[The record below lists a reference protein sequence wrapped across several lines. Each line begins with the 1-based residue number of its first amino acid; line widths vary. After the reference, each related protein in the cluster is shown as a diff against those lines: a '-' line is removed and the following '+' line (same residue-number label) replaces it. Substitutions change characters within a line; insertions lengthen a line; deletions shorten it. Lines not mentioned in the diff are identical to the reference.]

1 VWVPGVAGA
10 VAEAGGGVDGP
21 GESEPADGELRQLA
35 MAGGR
40 VAGPQRGGVLG
51 EGGVADIADIGE
63 GFDLPG
69 PLDQFGELG
78 GRGGWAVRL
87 VTAYKTAN
95 NILKKAN
102 RKEIS
107 SPEH

>member
-1 VWVPGVAGA
+1 VWVRGVAGV
-10 VAEAGGGVDGP
+10 VAEAGGGVAGP
-21 GESEPADGELRQLA
+21 GEFERVDGEVA
-35 MAGGR
+35 AVGHGGGR
-40 VAGPQRGGVLG
+40 VAGPRLGDVLS
-51 EGGVADIADIGE
+51 EGGVADMGE
-63 GFDLPG
+63 GFDLLPG

-87 VTAYKTAN
+87 VTAYKTAD

-107 SPEH
+107 SAEH